1 MPEHDTAV
9 ERFIETHGL
18 LAEADGMPP
27 ILGRMAAVFMLEPGP
42 FSFSEIGER
51 LQISR
56 GSVSTM
62 TRLLENLGVLERI
75 TRAGDRQTY
84 FRLVENPV
92 QVFTQRRIARQQRCV
107 DAIDDLLA
115 KATLGAEARA
125 RLDEIRGHHVE
136 MLAASQVTLERRRS
150 PT

>member
-1 MPEHDTAV
+1 MPENDAAV

-27 ILGRMAAVFMLEPGP
+27 ILGRMAAIFMLEPGP

-51 LQISR
+51 MQISR

-75 TRAGDRQTY
+75 TRPGDRQTY
-84 FRLVENPV
+84 FRLAENPV

-107 DAIDDLLA
+107 EAIDDLLG
-115 KATLGAEARA
+115 KAALDLEARA
-125 RLDEIRGHHVE
+125 RLAEIRRHHAE
-136 MLAASQVTLERRRS
+136 MLAASQASLDRHR
-150 PT
+150 PTT

>member
-1 MPEHDTAV
+1 MSENDAAI

-18 LAEADGMPP
+18 LAESDGLPR
-27 ILGRMAAVFMLEPGP
+27 ILGRMAAIFMLEPGP

-56 GSVSTM
+56 ASVSTT

-75 TRAGDRQTY
+75 ARPGDRQAY

-107 DAIDDLLA
+107 EAVDDLLT
-115 KATLGAEARA
+115 KAVLDTEARA
-125 RLDEIRGHHVE
+125 RLEEIRGHHIE
-136 MLAASQVTLERRRS
+136 MLAASQATLDRRRS
-150 PT
+150 VA